1 MIFKRQEATAIHQ
14 KWYDTGSISRAEA
27 VQYFSYVRFVLERAK
42 KPIGKVPTLST
53 YCDWLA
59 HESLNRSN
67 HFGPLKRATIL
78 LSKGSSLPDPHDNIV
93 NGFLNTHV
101 LVREMQQ
108 FNMHYAVGTLEG
120 ELEARLLLVLSEEL
134 MEKPI
139 SCFTEGATI
148 SWANASVKLGM
159 QHDLIVFSGRILR
172 SHTLDSDGAYIVSLE
187 LQTVRKNDDQTNFWN
202 FDYLRYFPSTDKI
215 ELLINLDAYTHPMY
229 HTHAI
234 FPEIGHI

>member
-1 MIFKRQEATAIHQ
+1 MIFKRQEATALHQ

-42 KPIGKVPTLST
+42 PIGKVPTLST

-59 HESLNRSN
+59 HESLNRSK

-78 LSKGSSLPDPHDNIV
+78 LSKGGSLPDPHDDIV

-139 SCFTEGATI
+139 SCFIEGAKV
-148 SWANASVKLGM
+148 SWAIASTKLGL

-172 SHTLDSDGAYIVSLE
+172 SHTLEDDGAYNVSLE
-187 LQTVRKNDDQTNFWN
+187 LQTVRKNDDQTNFWQ
-202 FDYLRYFPSTDKI
+202 FPYAKLFADSGKVEID
-215 ELLINLDAYTHPMY
+215 INLDANKHPMY
-229 HTHAI
+229 HTHPMFA
-234 FPEIGHI
+234 EVGHI